1 MDDSESPL
9 LQLVTSELIHFGRVC
24 KSSICSRLCGARQT
38 PSSHTNHP
46 PLVFLALRA
55 LCFYSGSA
63 GLQRCHGHAGG
74 SRRIDVAVE
83 AETITDKDGAVL
95 GRSFT
100 ATH

>member
-1 MDDSESPL
+1 VERGRLHRRTRITRHWFFLHYVHCAFIQVL
-9 LQLVTSELIHFGRVC
+9 LGCNVAMAMR
-24 KSSICSRLCGARQT
+24 
-38 PSSHTNHP
+38 
-46 PLVFLALRA
+46 
-55 LCFYSGSA
+55 
-63 GLQRCHGHAGG
+63 GG